1 MNPEPTDLSNC
12 YKGTYFADL
21 SSCTYFG
28 WDIEAGEKIKAVG
41 WLSPDHPFSKGTVS
55 IVQFHGL
62 LRLFVNLWQPCEFLG
77 GQSCEFCGPHDL
89 SRRTEYSP
97 DSRFVVRRRISDGVE
112 TFEILGPETEIFKRK
127 NSYNPD
133 VLEIHLGVS
142 NLFVPADNF
151 VFAAPSLILHYI
163 HGHGYDPPS
172 SFWDAVMASSR
183 LSFEDYKEAL
193 IRNGLL
199 EALKPKRKRPR

>member
-21 SSCTYFG
+21 SPCTYFG

-55 IVQFHGL
+55 DVQFHSL
-62 LRLFVNLWQPCEFLG
+62 LRLFGNLWQPCEFLG

-97 DSRFVVRRRISDGVE
+97 DSRLVARRRISGGVE
-112 TFEILGPETEIFKRK
+112 IFEILGPETEIFKRK

-133 VLEIHLGVS
+133 ILEIDLGVS

-151 VFAAPSLILHYI
+151 VFAAPSMILHYI

-183 LSFEDYKEAL
+183 LSFEDYKEVL

-199 EALKPKRKRPR
+199 GALKPKRERPR